1 MGKGE
6 SDLGKEMSSE
16 EEIVGWR
23 HSGNAE
29 WGLPP
34 QQGMRKGSSLA
45 GLGEKGEAFS
55 CFAEVASVGPWP
67 PGLAMDVAPAR
78 LPARQPLLALA
89 DLPECT

>member
-1 MGKGE
+1 MGVASAGDEEGE
-6 SDLGKEMSSE
+6 QLSWSS
-16 EEIVGWR
+16 
-23 HSGNAE
+23 
-29 WGLPP
+29 
-34 QQGMRKGSSLA
+34 
-45 GLGEKGEAFS
+45 EKGEAFS